1 MIKLTTLT
9 DSEILLKLEEL
20 AQQHNVKL
28 SFAHKL
34 FYISLLHLC
43 EEAGELDEDS
53 KQYFVELS
61 VSAFVERFRVSHTT
75 IVQSLKLLNECGA
88 IRREK
93 HKRAFRKVTQ
103 DEYVLNGAYRTYVN
117 ALYLQIL

>member
-1 MIKLTTLT
+1 MIRLTELT

-20 AQQHNVKL
+20 AQPHDVRL

-43 EEAGELDEDS
+43 EELGEFDENS

-61 VSAFVERFRVSHTT
+61 VSAFVQKFRVSHTT
-75 IVQSLKLLNECGA
+75 VVQSLKLLSECGA

-103 DEYVLNGAYRTYVN
+103 DKYVLNGAYRTYVN
-117 ALYLQIL
+117 VLYLQII